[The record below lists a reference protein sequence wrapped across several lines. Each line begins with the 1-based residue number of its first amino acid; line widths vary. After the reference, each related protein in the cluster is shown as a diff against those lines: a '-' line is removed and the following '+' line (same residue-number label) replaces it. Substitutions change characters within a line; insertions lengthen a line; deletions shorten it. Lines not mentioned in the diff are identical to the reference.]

1 MGFHVLAC
9 FRLFTAWEQKLRFS
23 LLWISDSVQIIVRWP
38 KYLGGQ
44 LPVNHQL
51 QEVGFLF
58 SHILLPLFCKWIR
71 IWLVSLFTVYLSRA
85 ISKHLKSNIGQ
96 SLIHTRRRIP
106 WLVSRPASSLSFNQ
120 NIFSHLQNSFLLPK
134 PNSKQNSSP
143 SQSKTSYSPSHILHG
158 IPTTSLLPML
168 HFALFPRKEA
178 ANAEKVQSWWVFNVC
193 SRRQKG
199 KNEILTCS
207 ET

>member
-71 IWLVSLFTVYLSRA
+71 IWLVSLFTVYLSRS
-85 ISKHLKSNIGQ
+85 ISKHLKSNIGTEPKPDSHARKN
-96 SLIHTRRRIP
+96 SLVGQP
-106 WLVSRPASSLSFNQ
+106 PGLFPF
-120 NIFSHLQNSFLLPK
+120 LQPEYFLTLAKFLPPSKAKLKAKLLPL
-134 PNSKQNSSP
+134 SKQN
-143 SQSKTSYSPSHILHG
+143 
-158 IPTTSLLPML
+158 
-168 HFALFPRKEA
+168 FLFPLSHSAWNSYNPPPPHVALRALSQKR
-178 ANAEKVQSWWVFNVC
+178 
-193 SRRQKG
+193 SR
-199 KNEILTCS
+199 
-207 ET
+207 

>member
-1 MGFHVLAC
+1 M
-9 FRLFTAWEQKLRFS
+9 
-23 LLWISDSVQIIVRWP
+23 
-38 KYLGGQ
+38 
-44 LPVNHQL
+44 PVNHQL

-85 ISKHLKSNIGQ
+85 ISKHLKGNIGSEPKPDSHARKN
-96 SLIHTRRRIP
+96 SLVGQP
-106 WLVSRPASSLSFNQ
+106 RPASSLSSNQ

-158 IPTTSLLPML
+158 IPTTPLLPML

-178 ANAEKVQSWWVFNVC
+178 ANAEKVQS
-193 SRRQKG
+193 
-199 KNEILTCS
+199 
-207 ET
+207 

>member
-1 MGFHVLAC
+1 MEGKTQEGHVGLDIGFHVLAC
-9 FRLFTAWEQKLRFS
+9 FRLFTAWEQKLRFP

-51 QEVGFLF
+51 QEVGLLF

-96 SLIHTRRRIP
+96 SLIHTRGRIP
-106 WLVSRPASSLSFNQ
+106 SLVSCARPLPFPPTR
-120 NIFSHLQNSFLLPK
+120 IFSHTCKIPSSFQ
-134 PNSKQNSSP
+134 SQT
-143 SQSKTSYSPSHILHG
+143 QSKTLPPLKAKLLISPLTSCMEFLQSPS
-158 IPTTSLLPML
+158 
-168 HFALFPRKEA
+168 FPRWTSGPSPLPQKR
-178 ANAEKVQSWWVFNVC
+178 
-193 SRRQKG
+193 SR
-199 KNEILTCS
+199 
-207 ET
+207 

>member
-51 QEVGFLF
+51 QEVGLLF

-85 ISKHLKSNIGQ
+85 ISKHLKSNIGTEPKPDSHARKN
-96 SLIHTRRRIP
+96 SLVGQP
-106 WLVSRPASSLSFNQ
+106 PLFPF
-120 NIFSHLQNSFLLPK
+120 LQPEYFLTLAKFLPPSKAKLKAKLLPL
-134 PNSKQNSSP
+134 SKQN
-143 SQSKTSYSPSHILHG
+143 
-158 IPTTSLLPML
+158 
-168 HFALFPRKEA
+168 FLFPLSHSAWNSYNPPPPHVALRALSQKR
-178 ANAEKVQSWWVFNVC
+178 
-193 SRRQKG
+193 SR
-199 KNEILTCS
+199 
-207 ET
+207 

>member
-1 MGFHVLAC
+1 M
-9 FRLFTAWEQKLRFS
+9 
-23 LLWISDSVQIIVRWP
+23 
-38 KYLGGQ
+38 
-44 LPVNHQL
+44 PVNHQL

-96 SLIHTRRRIP
+96 SLIHTQGRIP
-106 WLVSRPASSLSFNQ
+106 SLVSRPASSLSSNQ

-158 IPTTSLLPML
+158 IQPPSSPCCTSRS
-168 HFALFPRKEA
+168 FPEKKPLTQRKCKA
-178 ANAEKVQSWWVFNVC
+178 DGFSTYVQGG
-193 SRRQKG
+193 RRERMKF
-199 KNEILTCS
+199 
-207 ET
+207 